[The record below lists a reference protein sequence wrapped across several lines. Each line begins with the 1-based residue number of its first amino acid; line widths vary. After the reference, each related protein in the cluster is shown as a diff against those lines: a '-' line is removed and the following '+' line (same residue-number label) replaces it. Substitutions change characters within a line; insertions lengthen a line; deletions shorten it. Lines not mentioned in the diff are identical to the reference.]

1 MNIIV
6 NTTLGKVENIQELLP
21 NEYAYVATLQEE
33 GVLEHLFV
41 KESAGGAMI
50 VFKNL
55 NLEEVKSRVAG
66 FPLFPHFEQIEYTIA
81 EKKF

>member
-6 NTTLGKVENIQELLP
+6 STVLGKVENIQEILP
-21 NEYAYVATLQEE
+21 NEFAKVATLKEQ

-41 KESAGGAMI
+41 KDATAGAVL

-55 NLEEVKSRVAG
+55 SLEEVKTKVSE
-66 FPLFPHFEQIEYTIA
+66 FPLFPHFEQIEYQLV
-81 EKKF
+81 EKNF

>member
-6 NTTLGKVENIQELLP
+6 NTVLGKVENIEAKLP
-21 NEYAYVATLQEE
+21 NEFAKVEALKTA

-41 KESAGGAMI
+41 KEGAAGAVL

-55 NLEEVKSRVAG
+55 SLEEVKTKVSE
-66 FPLFPHFEQIEYTIA
+66 FPLFPHFEKIEYTIA
-81 EKKF
+81 EKNF